1 MFCNFVQKVLAKN
14 SILLPDTIRM
24 ADSTATG
31 LADINNEI
39 KSALVEC
46 IMEYIVEAKKRLDAY
61 DKAKDLF
68 DKEVKQKEDEL
79 SALKSE
85 KEKLWLFAFSKK
97 KEMTAVIDSKAS
109 EISEFKR
116 THEPKDLW
124 QDFERMYR

>member
-1 MFCNFVQKVLAKN
+1 MG
-14 SILLPDTIRM
+14 ILLPDTIRM

-97 KEMTAVIDSKAS
+97 KEMTSVIDSKAS